1 MMSVEDVSDTPRR
14 VLLVHVA
21 TIDGVSTRHVYPLWD
36 VESAQVESRVDFI
49 QQDIRNARTG
59 RTPLLSLDNPNI
71 LYKVEH
77 VVRVA
82 FENTTL
88 EELTLS
94 TLEESEDRGPIGFR
108 PT

>member
-1 MMSVEDVSDTPRR
+1 MSTESVSDTARR

-36 VESAQVESRVDFI
+36 AEGAQVESRVDL
-49 QQDIRNARTG
+49 IRRGIRTVLTR
-59 RTPLLSLDNPNI
+59 RTPLLSLDYPNV

-82 FENTTL
+82 FEDTTL